1 MIGLGKNMAPW
12 HIDYCKLKE
21 FDKQQVQEG
30 CADFPLWQ
38 VVRPSGE
45 RVQWTQRKE
54 PPYLYR

>member
-1 MIGLGKNMAPW
+1 MAPW

-54 PPYLYR
+54 PPYLCR